1 MSLDDTRDLSA
12 FKKKNL
18 LIIASAYPDDGDKLI
33 RSKFVKNQVD
43 VLKNYFKNV
52 YVIAP
57 ISIHHQFTEVG
68 KISHDYVYDN
78 VHVFFPKSVYVP
90 LSYLSKPVVD
100 SRLYAVKSVIKKH
113 NLKFDLIHA
122 HMSEPSGYISMM
134 LKKEYNV
141 PYVLTIHENGIWF
154 EKEITMNH
162 PKVIDSWKAADAI
175 IRVNPFDIPKL
186 REYNGNSFYIA
197 NGYSPSFYPRDMF
210 SCREKL
216 SLPQDKRILFGL
228 GILTERKGFQYLVEA
243 MSHIAKERSDVL
255 CYVGGSGPYR
265 EHLEMMIQEFHLQDT
280 VFLLGRVSDEDLPIW
295 MNACDLFV
303 LPSLNE
309 SFGVVNIE
317 ALACGKPVVATN
329 VGGIPEIICSEDYGL
344 LCDVASVS
352 SLTSCLK
359 EALSRVHSHM
369 WQKKK
374 ILDYASQYDWKIICE
389 NIVILYSTI
398 LDHLV

>member
-1 MSLDDTRDLSA
+1 MSQDDTRDLSV

-18 LIIASAYPDDGDKLI
+18 LIIASAYPDEGDKLI
-33 RSKFVKNQVD
+33 RSKFVKNQVN
-43 VLKNYFKNV
+43 VLKNYFQNV
-52 YVIAP
+52 YVVAP

-100 SRLYAVKSVIKKH
+100 FRLYAVRSVIRKH

-162 PKVIDSWKAADAI
+162 PKVIDSWRAADAI

-186 REYNGNSFYIA
+186 REYNENSFYIA

-243 MSHIAKERSDVL
+243 MSHIAKDKSDVL
-255 CYVGGSGPYR
+255 CYIGGSGPYR
-265 EHLEMMIQEFHLQDT
+265 EHLEMMIHEFHLEDE
-280 VFLLGRVSDEDLPIW
+280 VFLLGRVSDEDLPVW

-329 VGGIPEIICSEDYGL
+329 VGGIPEIICTKDYGL
-344 LCDVASVS
+344 LCEPGNIDD
-352 SLTSCLK
+352 LTEKLCDAIRKVESK
-359 EALSRVHSHM
+359 V
-369 WQKKK
+369 WDKDK
-374 ILDYASQYDWKIICE
+374 IQEYSGKYHLE
-389 NIVILYSTI
+389 NICRDICDIYSEYI
-398 LDHLV
+398 I